1 MLKDILKKPI
11 EKGIN
16 VFIAPGA
23 VAIGQVKLGDYSSV
37 WFGAV
42 LRGDTDRIEVGD
54 RTNIQ
59 DNAVLHADP
68 GDPCIIGRDCVIG
81 HSAIVHGARI
91 SNNVLIGMHSTV
103 LNNAQIGEYSIVGAN
118 ALVPSGMVIPPF
130 SLVMGVPAKI
140 VKTLDESVKERIR
153 NNVDEYVKRAAEYL
167 EAGI

>member
-11 EKGIN
+11 EKGEN

-23 VAIGQVKLGDYSSV
+23 IAIGRVKLGNQSSI

-42 LRGDTDRIEVGD
+42 LRGDTDRIEIGD

-68 GDPCIIGRDCVIG
+68 GDPCIIGHDCVIG
-81 HSAIVHGARI
+81 HSAIVHGAHI
-91 SNNVLIGMHSTV
+91 SNHVLIGMNSTV

-118 ALVPSGMVIPPF
+118 ALVPAGMVIPPF
-130 SLVMGVPAKI
+130 SLVIGVPAKV
-140 VKTLDESVKERIR
+140 VKTLDESVRLRIQT
-153 NNVDEYVKRAAEYL
+153 NVNEYVKRAEEYL
-167 EAGI
+167 DAGI